1 MTKAEYIIFKKSNSF
16 TIVYEYYLEN
26 FNSDKHKPFLSFN
39 NFFTYISIWTR
50 THMIDLNLIFEKVCD
65 KYDKKYNIIKLLD
78 NQGVL
83 ISYL

>member
-1 MTKAEYIIFKKSNSF
+1 
-16 TIVYEYYLEN
+16 
-26 FNSDKHKPFLSFN
+26 
-39 NFFTYISIWTR
+39 
-50 THMIDLNLIFEKVCD
+50 MIDLNLIFEKVCD